1 MPYLMEL
8 NANLRTTKG
17 SKVKTLRDQMIL
29 PAVVYGLGNPS
40 ITLECGY
47 NDFVK
52 LFKEAGFTSLVDLNF
67 DGKSKK
73 VMVKEIQ
80 KNPVSSKVSHVSFL
94 EVNLKEK
101 IIAQIP
107 VEVTGEEESPVLK
120 SNEGVLNLILQEI
133 EVEALPMDLPHK
145 FEVNV
150 ASLEKIGDEIKISDL
165 NFDRNKV
172 TLVSN
177 EEDELVLNIS
187 HPAQETPEEEI
198 SEEQMIANL
207 EVTSEKKP
215 EDEESEEK

>member
-17 SKVKTLRDQMIL
+17 SKVKNLRDQMLL

-47 NDFVK
+47 NDFIKV
-52 LFKEAGFTSLVDLNF
+52 FKESGFTSLLDLKF
-67 DGKSKK
+67 GDQTKK

-101 IIAQIP
+101 IVAQIP
-107 VEVTGEEESPVLK
+107 VEVVGEEDSPVLK
-120 SNEGVLNLILQEI
+120 SNEGVLNIILQEI

-150 ASLEKIGDEIKISDL
+150 SSLDKIGDEIKISDL
-165 NFDRNKV
+165 EFDRNKV
-172 TLVSN
+172 SLVNN
-177 EEDELVLNIS
+177 EEDELVLNIT
-187 HPAQETPEEEI
+187 HPAQEAPEEEV
-198 SEEQMIANL
+198 SEEEMIAKL
-207 EVTSEKKP
+207 EVTSEKK
-215 EDEESEEK
+215 EEEPEEK